1 MNTEIQEIQLNT
13 YPAYKDSGVEWLG
26 EIPEYWE
33 VKKMKSFLT
42 VHGRIGFRGYTVND
56 LVEKGEGAITISPSN
71 MGETEMVWDKV
82 SYLSWEKYYESPEI
96 MVEEGDLLVVKTASI
111 GKIAYIRNL
120 SEKATINPQIL
131 VLKNIKIHRRYFY
144 YQLLSEVIQRQL
156 EAEKIGSTIYTIS
169 ENKILNFITLVPPI
183 TEQTT
188 IANFLDDKCAKI
200 DAAVEIKQQQIE
212 LLKERRQIAI
222 HQAVTQGLDK
232 NVPMKDSGVK
242 WIGEIPEHWVV
253 KKLKQICKAYGR
265 IGFRGYTISDLVDKG
280 EGAITISPS
289 NIKEQDMTFE
299 KSSYLTWEKY
309 YESPEIQ
316 VFENDILI
324 VKTGSTFGKVGIVK
338 KLAERATIN
347 PQLLV
352 LKNVR
357 LNADYLYELLVNQIV
372 QCQIKSEV
380 IGSTIPT
387 ISETKILNIEIA
399 LPSSADEILKI
410 NDFIKSF
417 RAKINSAISLYE
429 QEIEKLKEYKTTLI
443 NSAVTG
449 KIKVPGVN

>member
-1 MNTEIQEIQLNT
+1 MNTEIQEVQLNT
-13 YPAYKDSGVEWLG
+13 YPAYKDSGVEWVG
-26 EIPEYWE
+26 KIPKHWE
-33 VKKMKSFLT
+33 VKKFKHLIKINNGVDYKHIQVDEGYPVIGSGGQFAYASDYLYDGEVVLLGRKGTIDKPLYFNGKFWTVDTMFYAVAHKNNITKFLYYLGSIIPFKFYST
-42 VHGRIGFRGYTVND
+42 STALPSMTQDD
-56 LVEKGEGAITISPSN
+56 LNNHSVAIP
-71 MGETEMVWDKV
+71 
-82 SYLSWEKYYESPEI
+82 P
-96 MVEEGDLLVVKTASI
+96 
-111 GKIAYIRNL
+111 L
-120 SEKATINPQIL
+120 SEQA
-131 VLKNIKIHRRYFY
+131 
-144 YQLLSEVIQRQL
+144 
-156 EAEKIGSTIYTIS
+156 A
-169 ENKILNFITLVPPI
+169 
-183 TEQTT
+183 

-449 KIKVPGVN
+449 KMKVPRVN